1 MDDHASRGCDLSGRF
16 APGDLFPPRQI
27 APELLEAGRLLF
39 ARDCAFVAGAAD
51 GAALPDETLPE
62 IAFLGRSNVGKSS
75 LVNALTGRRTLART
89 SNTPGRTRQINFF
102 ALDRRLMLVD
112 LPGYGYAAAS
122 KSAVASWTRLVQQY
136 LRGRARLRRVCLLID
151 ARHGIKVPDR
161 PVMQLCDA
169 AGLSYQVVLTK
180 IDKVAAPARAMVAEA
195 VATELATHSAAHPEI
210 HLTSAEKRLGIA
222 ALRATIA
229 GFAEAD
235 QRRADPLQG
244 GVAAPAVAPSGQP
257 R

>member
-1 MDDHASRGCDLSGRF
+1 MDDHASRGRRLSES
-16 APGDLFPPRQI
+16 AAAGDLFPPREI

-39 ARDCAFVAGAAD
+39 ARDCRFIAGAGD
-51 GAALPDETLPE
+51 AASLREETLPE

-102 ALDRRLMLVD
+102 ALDHRLMLVD

-122 KSAVASWTRLVQQY
+122 KSAVTAWTRLVQHY

-151 ARHGIKVPDR
+151 SRHGIKEPDR
-161 PVMQLCDA
+161 PIMQLCDA

-180 IDKVAAPARAMVAEA
+180 VDKLGPAGRAAIVEA
-195 VATELATHSAAHPEI
+195 VRGELANHSAAHPEL
-210 HLTSAEKRLGIA
+210 HLTSAQNGLGIA
-222 ALRATIA
+222 ALRATVA
-229 GFAEAD
+229 GFAEGDEPRPDVA
-235 QRRADPLQG
+235 P
-244 GVAAPAVAPSGQP
+244 GVTAPAVASP
-257 R
+257 RRPR